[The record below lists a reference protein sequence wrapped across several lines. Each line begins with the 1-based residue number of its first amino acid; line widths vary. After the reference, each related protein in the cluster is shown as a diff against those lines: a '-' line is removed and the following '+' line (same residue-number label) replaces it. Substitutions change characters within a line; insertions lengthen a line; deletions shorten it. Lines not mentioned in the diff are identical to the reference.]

1 MILAPWAH
9 MSHLT
14 FLFCNGWDCERVDNF
29 NIFLAELFL
38 QGSFACGIGRVARK
52 WWVLG
57 EGIIPRRATLTA
69 LMVCFQRSIQ
79 FISNSISAPRPP
91 MYFTC
96 SICFHTNT
104 PQLESNFFLPY
115 NGSCLTGCCQISW
128 LQRNIYSH
136 PPENIYRRMW
146 TILVTGKSI
155 FLGNILLL

>member
-1 MILAPWAH
+1 MKHPEASYDLGPLSSHVSSDILVLQW
-9 MSHLT
+9 MRLRESGQ
-14 FLFCNGWDCERVDNF
+14 FWY
-29 NIFLAELFL
+29 FLAELFL
-38 QGSFACGIGRVARK
+38 QGSCACGIGRVARK

-115 NGSCLTGCCQISW
+115 NGSCLTVGW

-146 TILVTGKSI
+146 TILVNREK
-155 FLGNILLL
+155 LLFG